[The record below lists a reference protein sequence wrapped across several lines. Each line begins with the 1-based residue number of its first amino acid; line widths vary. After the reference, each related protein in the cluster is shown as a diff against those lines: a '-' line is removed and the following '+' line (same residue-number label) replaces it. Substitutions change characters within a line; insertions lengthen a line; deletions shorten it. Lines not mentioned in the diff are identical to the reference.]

1 MIREHINFA
10 VCTIP
15 LTYPLGASC
24 YDSVKDKIREVVAES
39 GHTVKTI
46 DFKLPSP
53 EELVIINV
61 MESRYISLELQMI
74 LALKTGR
81 EETVRSS
88 YNFRSSL
95 LNEQ

>member
-1 MIREHINFA
+1 
-10 VCTIP
+10 
-15 LTYPLGASC
+15 
-24 YDSVKDKIREVVAES
+24 
-39 GHTVKTI
+39 
-46 DFKLPSP
+46 
-53 EELVIINV
+53 V